1 MSEQITIKTS
11 GNVVRLLTAEQIDHL
26 YESICNLDGETA
38 VALTMCKWN
47 DDESVDWETL
57 KDAVINFYANVERLR
72 KEILGLLK

>member
-1 MSEQITIKTS
+1 MSEQMTIKTS

-26 YESICNLDGETA
+26 YKSICNLDGETA
-38 VALTMCKWN
+38 VALTMCKCN

-57 KDAVINFYANVERLR
+57 KDAVINFYTNVELLR

>member
-11 GNVVRLLTAEQIDHL
+11 GNTVRLLTTEQIDHL
-26 YESICNLDGETA
+26 YKSICNLDGETA

-57 KDAVINFYANVERLR
+57 KDAVVNFYTNVELLR
-72 KEILGLLK
+72 KEIYSLLK